1 MQRTAN
7 PCTPVRFRPQPP
19 LKMSK
24 RIIIFGLGYVGTS
37 MAILLSQKNYV
48 RAIDI
53 DEKKVN
59 LLNNKVSPIKDNLID
74 KFLDK
79 KNLNLEASLDIED
92 FDNFDFV
99 VIATPTDYDEDK
111 DYFDVSTV
119 KDIVAKVKDRNKNI
133 PIIIKSTIPVG
144 FTDEINSLHKCDNIY
159 FSPEFLREN
168 SALEDNLSPTRI
180 IISGKSKQAK
190 DFVNTISNCTR
201 NKDYPILYIG
211 RNEAESV
218 KLFANTYLAM
228 RVSFINELD
237 NFGIHKKLNVDEI
250 IKGISSDPRI
260 GDFYNNPSFGYGGYC
275 LPKDSKQLLANF
287 DEVPQALIS
296 SVIKSNKLRK
306 DFIAEQIIL
315 LKPKMVTFYRLAM
328 KSESDNYRS
337 AAIRGVIDRLKNK
350 KIKLQI
356 YEPTLDVDYYDDIS
370 VENNLDLVK
379 KESDLIVCNRLYD
392 ELEDVKNKVF
402 TRDIFGNN

>member
-74 KFLDK
+74 RFLDK

-180 IISGKSKQAK
+180 IISGKS
-190 DFVNTISNCTR
+190 CL
-201 NKDYPILYIG
+201 LYT
-211 RNEAESV
+211 SP
-218 KLFANTYLAM
+218 
-228 RVSFINELD
+228 S
-237 NFGIHKKLNVDEI
+237 
-250 IKGISSDPRI
+250 PR
-260 GDFYNNPSFGYGGYC
+260 D
-275 LPKDSKQLLANF
+275 
-287 DEVPQALIS
+287 
-296 SVIKSNKLRK
+296 
-306 DFIAEQIIL
+306 
-315 LKPKMVTFYRLAM
+315 
-328 KSESDNYRS
+328 
-337 AAIRGVIDRLKNK
+337 
-350 KIKLQI
+350 
-356 YEPTLDVDYYDDIS
+356 
-370 VENNLDLVK
+370 
-379 KESDLIVCNRLYD
+379 
-392 ELEDVKNKVF
+392 
-402 TRDIFGNN
+402 

>member
-1 MQRTAN
+1 
-7 PCTPVRFRPQPP
+7 
-19 LKMSK
+19 
-24 RIIIFGLGYVGTS
+24 
-37 MAILLSQKNYV
+37 
-48 RAIDI
+48 
-53 DEKKVN
+53 
-59 LLNNKVSPIKDNLID
+59 
-74 KFLDK
+74 
-79 KNLNLEASLDIED
+79 
-92 FDNFDFV
+92 
-99 VIATPTDYDEDK
+99 
-111 DYFDVSTV
+111 
-119 KDIVAKVKDRNKNI
+119 
-133 PIIIKSTIPVG
+133 
-144 FTDEINSLHKCDNIY
+144 
-159 FSPEFLREN
+159 
-168 SALEDNLSPTRI
+168 
-180 IISGKSKQAK
+180 
-190 DFVNTISNCTR
+190 
-201 NKDYPILYIG
+201 
-211 RNEAESV
+211 
-218 KLFANTYLAM
+218 M

-296 SVIKSNKLRK
+296 SIIKSNKLRK

>member
-1 MQRTAN
+1 MLQGA
-7 PCTPVRFRPQPP
+7 
-19 LKMSK
+19 
-24 RIIIFGLGYVGTS
+24 
-37 MAILLSQKNYV
+37 
-48 RAIDI
+48 
-53 DEKKVN
+53 EKK
-59 LLNNKVSPIKDNLID
+59 
-74 KFLDK
+74 
-79 KNLNLEASLDIED
+79 DIPLVFAD
-92 FDNFDFV
+92 
-99 VIATPTDYDEDK
+99 
-111 DYFDVSTV
+111 
-119 KDIVAKVKDRNKNI
+119 
-133 PIIIKSTIPVG
+133 
-144 FTDEINSLHKCDNIY
+144 
-159 FSPEFLREN
+159 
-168 SALEDNLSPTRI
+168 TR
-180 IISGKSKQAK
+180 
-190 DFVNTISNCTR
+190 
-201 NKDYPILYIG
+201 
-211 RNEAESV
+211 EAEAI

-228 RVSFINELD
+228 RVSFFNELD
-237 NFGIHKKLNVDEI
+237 SYALAREMNTKQI

-296 SVIKSNKLRK
+296 SIIKSNKLRK